1 MRALL
6 CLEQASSYSAD
17 EAVPWSSGTQFVDKW
32 QVMHWSRAKHGSTTS
47 ISTCLC
53 DGDQPD
59 VLSTRSMILH
69 SIYVLHS
76 YLSGN
81 FFFCQPPNGWWR
93 LCDMEYPSVR
103 FSSVH
108 NWSSVLTKGFCI
120 CQNQDATLPL
130 TAVRAPLNWQLL
142 WFWFHSMMGVV
153 LKLEIFCQF
162 QNLMKSFQL
171 FSQQFCQN
179 SGLWHV
185 FKMLLSNFAKLDSRC
200 IHWAKLSKYHGC
212 QYWTPS
218 FLVLR
223 LPSFCQSCRS

>member
-76 YLSGN
+76 YLSGI
-81 FFFCQPPNGWWR
+81 FFFGQPPNGWWR

-103 FSSVH
+103 LSSVH

-130 TAVRAPLNWQLL
+130 AAVWAPLNWQLL

-153 LKLEIFCQF
+153 LKLEISASFKISW
-162 QNLMKSFQL
+162 NLFNCFL
-171 FSQQFCQN
+171 N
-179 SGLWHV
+179 
-185 FKMLLSNFAKLDSRC
+185 NFVR
-200 IHWAKLSKYHGC
+200 IQG
-212 QYWTPS
+212 
-218 FLVLR
+218 FGMG
-223 LPSFCQSCRS
+223 